1 MSKHYNEKEAIE
13 LLTKIKNIEIEVDK
27 DPRLSDPDGGVLFA
41 RSVVNYDVL
50 DAMATGV
57 KSRAVIKYAGVKWNF
72 RLLSTLEHAELDCL
86 VEDFMKKVYKKE
98 MSFEFRAHVRMAI
111 ILYKAMTSCPEAEDS
126 ILKVKDLLHMDLNS
140 FVGLYKEYQLFV
152 EKCDIGIDEISD
164 ETFYEVLELIEK
176 KQLTYR
182 DLSHRMLAR
191 MAHFYNRYYKI
202 VTQLK
207 DNTLMPLSADTI
219 TIES

>member
-1 MSKHYNEKEAIE
+1 MSKHYDEKEALE
-13 LLTKIKNIEIEVDK
+13 LLAKIKNIEIETDK

-41 RSVVNYDVL
+41 RSMVNYDIL

-72 RLLSTLEHAELDCL
+72 RLLSTLEHAELDSL

-111 ILYKAMTSCPEAEDS
+111 VLYKAMTSCPEAEDS
-126 ILKVKDLLHMDLNS
+126 ILKIKDLLYMDLNS

-164 ETFYEVLELIEK
+164 EAFYEVLELIEK

-191 MAHFYNRYYKI
+191 MAHFYNHYYKI
-202 VTQLK
+202 VTQAR
-207 DNTLMPLSADTI
+207 DNSPMHSSVDTS
-219 TIES
+219 TIEN

>member
-1 MSKHYNEKEAIE
+1 MSKHYDEKGALE

-57 KSRAVIKYAGVKWNF
+57 KSRAVIKYSGVKWNF

-152 EKCDIGIDEISD
+152 EKCDISIDEISD

-191 MAHFYNRYYKI
+191 MAHFYSRYYKI

-207 DNTLMPLSADTI
+207 DNTPTQLSVDTI